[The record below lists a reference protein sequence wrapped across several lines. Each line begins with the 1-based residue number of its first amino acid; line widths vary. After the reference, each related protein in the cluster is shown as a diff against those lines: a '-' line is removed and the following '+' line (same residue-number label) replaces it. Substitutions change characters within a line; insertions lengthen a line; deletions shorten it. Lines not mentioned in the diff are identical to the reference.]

1 MVVKCTDSKDDLG
14 LKLSPC
20 KKEYY
25 LSEGLKNP
33 SANAGDVGSL
43 VGELSAHLRQG
54 NKAHALQPEG
64 PARSAAR
71 APQHKESARHS
82 QRGPCSTVKSP
93 RATMK
98 TEHGQREEK

>member
-1 MVVKCTDSKDDLG
+1 MVVKCTDSKDYLG

-54 NKAHALQPEG
+54 NKATRCNQRGLQGLQPVLHNTRS
-64 PARSAAR
+64 PHATARGDRAR
-71 APQHKESARHS
+71 HCAHAPQ
-82 QRGPCSTVKSP
+82 
-93 RATMK
+93 
-98 TEHGQREEK
+98 